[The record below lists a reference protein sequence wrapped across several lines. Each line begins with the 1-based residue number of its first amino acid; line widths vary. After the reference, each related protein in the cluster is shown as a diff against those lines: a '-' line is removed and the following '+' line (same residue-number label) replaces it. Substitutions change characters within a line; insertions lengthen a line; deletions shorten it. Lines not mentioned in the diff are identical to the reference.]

1 MNKIKDTK
9 NLLKKNIY
17 RKQKSVWMWVTKTAD
32 KIMKTN
38 IQRVCHQKRIAR
50 DIRRTA

>member
-17 RKQKSVWMWVTKTAD
+17 RKQKSVMDVGYK
-32 KIMKTN
+32 N
-38 IQRVCHQKRIAR
+38 S
-50 DIRRTA
+50 

>member
-17 RKQKSVWMWVTKTAD
+17 RKQKSVVNENEHPACLPSK
-32 KIMKTN
+32 KN
-38 IQRVCHQKRIAR
+38 SQRY
-50 DIRRTA
+50 

>member
-17 RKQKSVWMWVTKTAD
+17 RKQKSVVDVDYK
-32 KIMKTN
+32 N
-38 IQRVCHQKRIAR
+38 S
-50 DIRRTA
+50 